1 MLLTLENIDE
11 FRYEN
16 ENAKIMIMET
26 LKQYPDAILIW
37 FKEII
42 ISENIALKIWITSE
56 KEKINDRSDFY

>member
-26 LKQYPDAILIW
+26 LKQHPDAILIW

-56 KEKINDRSDFY
+56 KEKVNDRSDFC

>member
-1 MLLTLENIDE
+1 MLLTLENINE

-26 LKQYPDAILIW
+26 LKQHPDAILIW

-56 KEKINDRSDFY
+56 KEKINDRSDFC

>member
-11 FRYEN
+11 FQYEN

-26 LKQYPDAILIW
+26 LKQHPDAILIW

-56 KEKINDRSDFY
+56 KEKINDRSDFC

>member
-16 ENAKIMIMET
+16 ENARIMIMET
-26 LKQYPDAILIW
+26 LKQHPDAILIW

-56 KEKINDRSDFY
+56 KEKINDRSDFC